1 MKSSCA
7 VQPKSDFQIA
17 GVAKSNGGS
26 SFALVCFLDWVGGIL
41 KADQRSPSVR
51 KSSKSASR
59 LIDALEAVRSS
70 EPNPTSSPCLPIQ
83 PSSQS
88 RATPESNE
96 RYDERRPK
104 RRSLCSWPDAFR
116 RMIVGT
122 VTGFRVLGGLHR
134 LPVKMTP
141 GARRSWCAWEHLRVG
156 IRR

>member
-1 MKSSCA
+1 MA
-7 VQPKSDFQIA
+7 VEPESDFQIA

-26 SFALVCFLDWVGGIL
+26 SFAVVCFLGWVSGIL

-70 EPNPTSSPCLPIQ
+70 EPNLTSSPCLPIQ
-83 PSSQS
+83 PSSHS

-96 RYDERRPK
+96 RYDERHPK
-104 RRSLCSWPDAFR
+104 RRSLCSWPDR

-122 VTGFRVLGGLHR
+122 VTGFRVLVGLHR
-134 LPVKMTP
+134 RPVKMTP
-141 GARRSWCAWEHLRVG
+141 GAQRSRCAWELLRVG
-156 IRR
+156 IRW